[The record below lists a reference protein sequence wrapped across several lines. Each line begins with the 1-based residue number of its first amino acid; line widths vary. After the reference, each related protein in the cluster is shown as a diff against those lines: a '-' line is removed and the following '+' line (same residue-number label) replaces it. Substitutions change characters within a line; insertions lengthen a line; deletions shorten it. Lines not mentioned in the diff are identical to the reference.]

1 MKILTARFVV
11 PVSEPPIADGA
22 VVIDRDRIVDVGELS
37 AVAESYPQA
46 DVEDLGEAAIMPGL
60 VNVHSHLELTAM
72 RGFADEFDHDFHNWL
87 IKITTTRGD
96 RFDADDIELSA
107 LAGALEGARAGVT
120 CFGDIARVGTAG
132 LRALTTAGLRG
143 TVFQETEFSPDNR
156 TADRDFE
163 ALRAKFETLRA
174 SQTALVRIGIS
185 PHAPYT
191 VSESLFRLIADYALH
206 DDVPITIHASESVM
220 EEDLML
226 DGSGFFAAVYP
237 KFGFE
242 FRHPVSS
249 TIEFFDRIGVLRA
262 KPLLAHCVR
271 VSDRDIDLIAASDSR
286 IAHCPKSNAKFGHGT
301 APFERFVSRGIKVG
315 LGSDSMASNNV
326 CDLFEE
332 ARFAALLARNSGA
345 ASRFLQPREMIETA
359 TIGGARAL
367 GFGDEIGTLTE
378 GKQADLIVVSLA
390 NIAQQ
395 PVHDIYS
402 SLVFASSA
410 RDVKLTIVA
419 GREIFRDGR
428 TKVLDESAIGPRL
441 RDLGAKMRF
450 SA

>member
-1 MKILTARFVV
+1 MKILTSRFIV
-11 PVSEPPIADGA
+11 PVAAPAFANGA
-22 VVIDRDRIVDVGELS
+22 VAIDRDRIVAVGELS
-37 AVAESYPQA
+37 GVAESFPQA
-46 DVEDLGEAAIMPGL
+46 EVEDFGEAAIMPGL

-87 IKITTTRGD
+87 IKITTTRGERLD
-96 RFDADDIELSA
+96 ENEIGLSA
-107 LAGALEGARAGVT
+107 LAGALEGARGGVT
-120 CFGDIARVGTAG
+120 CFGDIARVGTAA
-132 LRALTTAGLRG
+132 LRALAAVGLRG

-156 TADRDFE
+156 TADHDFE
-163 ALRAKFETLRA
+163 ALRAKFEALRA

-191 VSESLFRLIADYALH
+191 VSESLFRLIADYAIR
-206 DDVPITIHASESVM
+206 DDVPLTIHASESVM

-226 DGSGFFAAVYP
+226 DGSGFFAAIYP

-242 FRHPVSS
+242 FRHPASS
-249 TIEFFDRIGVLRA
+249 TIEFFERIGVLRA

-271 VSDRDIDLIAASDSR
+271 VSDRDIDLIAESDSR
-286 IAHCPKSNAKFGHGT
+286 IAHCPKSNAKFGHGA
-301 APFERFVSRGIKVG
+301 APFERFLSRGIKVG

-332 ARFAALLARNSGA
+332 ARFAALLARASAA

-367 GFGDEIGTLTE
+367 GLEDEIGTLAP

-390 NIAQQ
+390 SVAQQ
-395 PVHDIYS
+395 PVHDICS
-402 SLVFASSA
+402 TLVFASNA
-410 RDVKLTIVA
+410 RDVKLTMVA

-441 RDLGAKMRF
+441 RKLGEKMRLN
-450 SA
+450 A